1 MYTYETGIPAID
13 GEYGGLRAATNI
25 LLLAPPLSYAE
36 LLAYRIASPR
46 PGEWAVAIST
56 DERAS
61 DAVDAFRRF
70 GAARNRVGII
80 DAVTKSSVPT
90 LRDTKKAKFVTS
102 PLDLTSMGI
111 KFSRMVE
118 DMWKEAV
125 VAEPPGPMP
134 PPIRLCLHSVSTLL
148 MYSQLE
154 VTYRFLHVITNRV
167 KKLEGI
173 GIYTLNSESFDER
186 TVSTIKQLMNMVVEV
201 RVEDGEGTVKR
212 DFRITGIRGRT
223 TPWIRYFYDDGAL
236 TFEQG

>member
-1 MYTYETGIPAID
+1 MYTYETGIPAIEK
-13 GEYGGLRAATNI
+13 EYGGLRAATNI

-36 LLAYRIASPR
+36 LLACRIASPQ

-61 DAVDAFRRF
+61 DVIGSFRRF

-80 DAVTKSSVPT
+80 DAVTKNSVPT
-90 LRDTKKAKFVTS
+90 LRDTAMAKFVTS

-134 PPIRLCLHSVSTLL
+134 PPIRFCLHSVSTLL

-186 TVSTIKQLMNMVVEV
+186 TISTIKQLMNTVIEV
-201 RVEDGEGTVKR
+201 RVEDGGGTVKR

>member
-36 LLAYRIASPR
+36 LLAYRIASPL
-46 PGEWAVAIST
+46 PGEWAVAISA

-70 GAARNRVGII
+70 GAERNRVGII

-90 LRDTKKAKFVTS
+90 LRDTAKAKFVTS
-102 PLDLTSMGI
+102 PLDLTNMGI

-118 DMWKEAV
+118 DMWKEGVMAD
-125 VAEPPGPMP
+125 PPGPMP
-134 PPIRLCLHSVSTLL
+134 PPIRLCVHSVSTLL
-148 MYSQLE
+148 MYAQLE

-173 GIYTLNSESFDER
+173 AVYTLNSESFDTR
-186 TVSTIKQLMNMVVEV
+186 TISMIKQLMNMVIEV
-201 RVEDGEGTVKR
+201 RVNDGEGAVER
-212 DFRITGIRGRT
+212 EFRISGIRGRT

-236 TFEQG
+236 TFEQ

>member
-25 LLLAPPLSYAE
+25 ILLAPPLSYAE

-46 PGEWAVAIST
+46 PGEWAAAIST

-61 DAVDAFRRF
+61 DVVGAFRRY
-70 GAARNRVGII
+70 GADRGRIGII

-90 LRDTKKAKFVTS
+90 LRDTTRAKFVTS

-118 DMWKEAV
+118 DMWKEGVMAD
-125 VAEPPGPMP
+125 PPGPMP
-134 PPIRLCLHSVSTLL
+134 PPIRLCVHSVSTLL
-148 MYSQLE
+148 MYAQLD

-186 TVSTIKQLMNMVVEV
+186 TVSTIKQLMNTVIEV
-201 RVEDGEGTVKR
+201 RVEDGGGAVARE
-212 DFRITGIRGRT
+212 FRIIGIRGRT
-223 TPWIRYFYDDGAL
+223 TPWIRYFYDDGTL
-236 TFEQG
+236 TFEE

>member
-1 MYTYETGIPAID
+1 MYTYQTGIPAIEE
-13 GEYGGLRAATNI
+13 EYGGLRAATNI

-36 LLAYRIASPR
+36 LLACRIATPQ

-61 DAVDAFRRF
+61 DIIGSFRKF

-80 DAVTKSSVPT
+80 DAVTKSSVPN
-90 LRDTKKAKFVTS
+90 LQDTAMAKFVTS

-134 PPIRLCLHSVSTLL
+134 PPVRLCLHSVSTLL

-154 VTYRFLHVITNRV
+154 VTYKFLHVITNRV

-173 GIYTLNSESFDER
+173 AVYTLNSDSFDAQ
-186 TVSTIKQLMNMVVEV
+186 TVSMIKQLMNMVVEV
-201 RVEDGEGTVKR
+201 RVEDGGGTPKR
-212 DFRITGIRGRT
+212 DFRITGIRGKT
-223 TPWIRYFYDDGAL
+223 TPWFRYFYDDGTL
-236 TFEQG
+236 TFEQ

>member
-1 MYTYETGIPAID
+1 MYTYETGIPMID
-13 GEYGGLRAATNI
+13 REYGGLRAASNV

-46 PGEWAVAIST
+46 SGEWAVGIST

-70 GAARNRVGII
+70 GAGRGRVGII

-90 LRDTKKAKFVTS
+90 LRDTARAKFVTS

-118 DMWKEAV
+118 DMWKEGVMAD
-125 VAEPPGPMP
+125 PPGPMP
-134 PPIRLCLHSVSTLL
+134 PPIRFCLHSVSTLL

-186 TVSTIKQLMNMVVEV
+186 TVSTIKQLMNTVIEV
-201 RVEDGEGTVKR
+201 RVEDGGGAVARE
-212 DFRITGIRGRT
+212 FRIIGIRGRT
-223 TPWIRYFYDDGAL
+223 TPWIRYFYDDGTL
-236 TFEQG
+236 TFDE

>member
-1 MYTYETGIPAID
+1 MYTYETGIPMID
-13 GEYGGLRAATNI
+13 REYGGLRAATNI

-70 GAARNRVGII
+70 GADRGRIGII

-90 LRDTKKAKFVTS
+90 LRDTTKAKFVTS

-118 DMWKEAV
+118 DMWKEGVMAD
-125 VAEPPGPMP
+125 PPGPMP
-134 PPIRLCLHSVSTLL
+134 PPIRLCVHSVSTLL
-148 MYSQLE
+148 MYAQLE

-173 GIYTLNSESFDER
+173 GIYILNSESFDER
-186 TVSTIKQLMNMVVEV
+186 TISTIKQLMNTVIEV
-201 RVEDGEGTVKR
+201 RAEDGGGAVER
-212 DFRITGIRGRT
+212 EFRIIGIRGRT

-236 TFEQG
+236 TFEQ